1 MKFSENWF
9 KININRYFKGGIN
22 LKRKVVSMLI
32 VPVILS
38 ATSVTSTFADSEKD
52 ALKYSIDNVVGE
64 NNEN

>member
-1 MKFSENWF
+1 M
-9 KININRYFKGGIN
+9 
-22 LKRKVVSMLI
+22 KRKVGSMLI

-38 ATSVTSTFADSEKD
+38 VTSVTSIFADSEKD

>member
-1 MKFSENWF
+1 MKVSENQF
-9 KININRYFKGGIN
+9 TFNINRYFKGGIN

-38 ATSVTSTFADSEKD
+38 VTSIFADSEKD

>member
-1 MKFSENWF
+1 MKVSENQF
-9 KININRYFKGGIN
+9 TFNINRYFKGGIN

-38 ATSVTSTFADSEKD
+38 ATSVTSIFADSEKD

>member
-1 MKFSENWF
+1 M
-9 KININRYFKGGIN
+9 
-22 LKRKVVSMLI
+22 KRKVVSMLI

-38 ATSVTSTFADSEKD
+38 VTSVFADSEKD